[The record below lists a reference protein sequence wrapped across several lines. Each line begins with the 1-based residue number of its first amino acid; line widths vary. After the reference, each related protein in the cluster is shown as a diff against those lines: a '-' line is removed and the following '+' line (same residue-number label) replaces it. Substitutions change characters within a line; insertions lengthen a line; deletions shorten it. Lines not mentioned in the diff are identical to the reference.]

1 MRKLYSFALAVA
13 VVLSASAT
21 SPSVKI
27 NADRF
32 NKLTPTDMTSV
43 KKLSSNATMKAVNEN
58 STVAPLEKVDGVFT
72 IDGDYTLQIGDWYA
86 GEEESTGI
94 NNISV
99 TLEYDGGQLWM
110 NDNTEEWFMTNV
122 PMTYTSL
129 GKTVTI
135 SAATVGAVGQY
146 YIKLEPFKY
155 NYNTGRV
162 SFATSITGKF
172 DTATGVITF
181 GDNSNDYG
189 LAWNAYS
196 DANYSNL
203 LGQIMIFDIYE
214 ARQFDPDAPVYDEEQ
229 EGQWK
234 NVGTATFVD
243 AWITPSYSMGGVQ
256 INPNDYPHEVELHQS
271 VSNENVFRLW
281 EPYKNAFI
289 ASQNQSLYHGQ
300 IVFDITDPEN
310 VVVFAN
316 GLPCGFKNAGGE
328 FYLSNSLG
336 WYMNYLGGTREQV
349 LAVLEQAGASY
360 VPSTYS
366 NGVVTITEPLFD
378 RDDPTHSSGYTWQTN
393 PYYSIITLPD
403 GLGVNDIVNDDLNGA
418 VRYYNLQGVEIAN
431 PAQGSVVIKV
441 QGNTASKLIV
451 R

>member
-27 NADRF
+27 NADKF
-32 NKLTPTDMTSV
+32 SKLTPVDMTAV
-43 KKLSSNATMKAVNEN
+43 KKLSSNADMKAVNEN
-58 STVAPLEKVDGVFT
+58 STVAPLEKVDGVYT
-72 IDGDYTLQIGDWYA
+72 IDGDYTLQIGDYYA
-86 GEEESTGI
+86 GEEASTGI

-110 NDNTEEWFMTNV
+110 VDNTEEWFPTIV
-122 PMTYTSL
+122 PVTYTSL

-135 SAATVGAVGQY
+135 SAATVDAEGY
-146 YIKLEPFKY
+146 YVKLEPFKY
-155 NYNTGRV
+155 NYSTGRV
-162 SFATSITGKF
+162 SFATSISGKF

-181 GDNSNDYG
+181 GDASNDYG
-189 LAWNAYS
+189 LAWNVYSDAAYS
-196 DANYSNL
+196 DL
-203 LGQIMIFDIYE
+203 LGQMMIFDIYK
-214 ARQFDPDAPVYDEEQ
+214 ATQFDPDLTVYDEEQ

-243 AWITPSYSMGGVQ
+243 GWILPAYNMGGVQ
-256 INPNDYPHEVELHQS
+256 INPNDYPYNVELHQS

-281 EPYKNAFI
+281 EPYKNSILA
-289 ASQNQSLYHGQ
+289 ANNESPYHGQ

-310 VVVFAN
+310 VVVHTP
-316 GLPCGFKNAGGE
+316 GLPSGFKNSNGE
-328 FYLSNSLG
+328 FFFSNLLG
-336 WYMNYLGGTREQV
+336 WYMNYTGASREQIV
-349 LAVLEQAGASY
+349 SILAQDPTY

-366 NGVVTITEPLFD
+366 NGVVTIPEPLFD
-378 RDDPTHSSGYTWQTN
+378 VDDTSYSNGYSWNNN
-393 PYYSIITLPD
+393 PYSAVITLPD